1 MAGSSGERWHA
12 GRHPHHDGERK
23 LLSTVNLN
31 GGLKEESDADDR
43 KALDRLEMPTV
54 VRADLEPVAQTRRCD
69 QQVEVADRASLL
81 PKSSALAT
89 EDPADLIVDGENRQ
103 ACQELPEGGLAANRV
118 TRVLNAF
125 VQLGQRADAY
135 SQAGRLQLLQP
146 AETAATPLR

>member
-1 MAGSSGERWHA
+1 LSLGSIDDLGA
-12 GRHPHHDGERK
+12 M
-23 LLSTVNLN
+23 NLN
-31 GGLKEESDADDR
+31 GGLKKSDVDDR

-125 VQLGQRADAY
+125 VQFGHEMMLTVRP
-135 SQAGRLQLLQP
+135 AGCSSFSR